1 MPSFSPSFERS
12 FRTRFFPE
20 ATAADWADARWQLA
34 HRIRTAERLL
44 EVLPDL
50 LPAQRRALA
59 RAETWRM
66 PLLLTPYA
74 AALLASLPAEH
85 PYRRTLLPD
94 LREARVAAGDTRDPL
109 GELPHL
115 VAPGLV
121 HAYPTKALLLA
132 TADCASFCRYC
143 TRARTACEPPATDF
157 GPAFAYLRAHPEID
171 DVLVSGG
178 DPLTLPD
185 AVLKRLLDGL
195 AAIPS
200 VTFLRIGTKVP
211 AMLPQRV
218 TPALVRLLRRYR
230 PIWLSLHFSHP
241 AELTGRAAAAL
252 RRLSDS
258 GLPLM
263 NQCVLLRGVNDD
275 ADVLRELFARLIRL
289 NVKPYYLHHA
299 DQAAGTGH
307 FRTPMVR
314 GRALLRQI
322 APRLTGYAV
331 PRYMIDPYP
340 GGLQHPID

>member
-1 MPSFSPSFERS
+1 MPSFSPAFERA
-12 FRTRFFPE
+12 FRRRHFPA

-34 HRIRTAERLL
+34 HRILAPERLA

-50 LPAQRRALA
+50 LTAQRRALA
-59 RAETWRM
+59 RTAAWRL
-66 PLLLTPYA
+66 PLRLTPYA
-74 AALLASLPAEH
+74 AALIASLPPEH

-94 LREARVAAGDTRDPL
+94 IREAKVAPGDTRDPL

-115 VAPGLV
+115 AAPGLV
-121 HAYPTKALLLA
+121 HAYPRKALLLA

-143 TRARTACEPPATDF
+143 TRARTACEPPAADF

-185 AVLKRLLDGL
+185 EALQRLLDGL
-195 AAIPS
+195 SAIPS

-230 PIWLSLHFSHP
+230 PLWLSLHFSHP
-241 AELTGRAAAAL
+241 AELTARAATAL
-252 RRLSDS
+252 RRLSGA

-263 NQCVLLRGVNDD
+263 NQCVLLRGINDD
-275 ADVLRELFARLIRL
+275 AEVLRELFSRLIRL
-289 NVKPYYLHHA
+289 DVKPYYLHHA
-299 DQAAGTGH
+299 DQAAGTAH

-322 APRLTGYAV
+322 APSLTGYAL
-331 PRYMIDPYP
+331 PRYMVDPYP
-340 GGLQHPID
+340 GGLKHPID

>member
-1 MPSFSPSFERS
+1 MPSFSPAFERS
-12 FRTRFFPE
+12 FRARFFPE
-20 ATAADWADARWQLA
+20 ATAADWADAWWQLA
-34 HRIRTAERLL
+34 HRIRTPERLL

-59 RAETWRM
+59 RSTTWRM

-74 AALLASLPAEH
+74 AALLASLPTEH

-94 LREARVAAGDTRDPL
+94 VREARVAKGDTCDPL

-121 HAYPTKALLLA
+121 HAYPKKALLLA
-132 TADCASFCRYC
+132 TADCASSCRYC

-171 DVLVSGG
+171 DVLISGG

-185 AVLKRLLDGL
+185 AALERLLDGL
-195 AAIPS
+195 ASIPS

-218 TPALVRLLRRYR
+218 TPGLVRLLKRYR
-230 PIWLSLHFSHP
+230 PLWLSLHFSHP
-241 AELTGRAAAAL
+241 AELTARAGAAL
-252 RRLSDS
+252 RRLSDA

-275 ADVLRELFARLIRL
+275 AEVLQELFSRLIRL

-307 FRTPMVR
+307 FRTPMAR

-322 APRLTGYAV
+322 APRLTGYAL
-331 PRYMIDPYP
+331 PRYMVDPYP
-340 GGLQHPID
+340 GGRKHPID